1 MASESFSNHLCYF
14 RYRIYFIAN
23 IPERLIPRSPK
34 TLHYGRFNPDIV
46 METHVGSIE
55 EGKKVLKVEANAIKN
70 LISTIDHNFEK
81 AVEMITSCKGRIVVM
96 GMGKSGLIGKKIAAT
111 LASTGTPAFF
121 LHPAEGI
128 LGDVGMMAEGDLVLA
143 LSYSGETEEIEKL
156 LPVVRKMNL
165 KLIAITGRP
174 KSRLAKESDLVI
186 NVKVKEEACP
196 YNIVP
201 TASTTAML
209 AMGDALAISLLKRK
223 KFKKED
229 FARLHPGGILGKRL
243 LLKVRDIMRKGKDN
257 PVIHQKKTVREALLV
272 MTKTRLGATSV
283 VDGSGRLVG
292 FFTDGDLRR
301 RLQKDEKILNKKI
314 HAVMTKNP
322 KTITQDRLAIE
333 AAKLMQEKKFDNI
346 PVVDG
351 KGYPIGIVDERDLL
365 SEGIL

>member
-1 MASESFSNHLCYF
+1 
-14 RYRIYFIAN
+14 
-23 IPERLIPRSPK
+23 
-34 TLHYGRFNPDIV
+34 

>member
-1 MASESFSNHLCYF
+1 M
-14 RYRIYFIAN
+14 
-23 IPERLIPRSPK
+23 
-34 TLHYGRFNPDIV
+34 
-46 METHVGSIE
+46 GSIE
-55 EGKKVLKVEANAIKN
+55 EAKKVLKIEARAIKN
-70 LISTIDHNFEK
+70 LISTIDRNFEK
-81 AVEMITSCKGRIVVM
+81 AVEIAASCKGRIVVM

-128 LGDVGMMAEGDLVLA
+128 LGDVGMMTEGDLVLA
-143 LSYSGETEEIEKL
+143 LSHSGETEEIEKL
-156 LPVVRKMNL
+156 LPVIRRMNL
-165 KLIAITGRP
+165 KLIAITGKP
-174 KSRLAKESDLVI
+174 KSKLAKKSDLVI
-186 NVKVKEEACP
+186 NVKVEKEACP
-196 YNIVP
+196 YNLVP

-243 LLKVRDIMRKGKDN
+243 LLKVKDIMRKGKDN
-257 PVIHQKKTVREALLV
+257 PVIHQEKTVREALLV

-283 VDGSGRLVG
+283 VDGSGKLVG

-314 HAVMTKNP
+314 HTVMTKNP
-322 KTITQDRLAIE
+322 KTITHDILAIE
-333 AAKLMQEKKFDNI
+333 AAKMMQEKKFDNI
-346 PVVDG
+346 PVIDG
-351 KGYPIGIVDERDLL
+351 KNYPVGIVDERDLL

>member
-96 GMGKSGLIGKKIAAT
+96 GMGKSGLIGKKIAAI

>member
-1 MASESFSNHLCYF
+1 MINSPLSLGEREK
-14 RYRIYFIAN
+14 RY
-23 IPERLIPRSPK
+23 L
-34 TLHYGRFNPDIV
+34 
-46 METHVGSIE
+46 VGSIE
-55 EGKKVLKVEANAIKN
+55 EAKKVLKIEARAIKN
-70 LISTIDHNFEK
+70 LISTIDRNFEK
-81 AVEMITSCKGRIVVM
+81 AVEIAASCKGRIVVM

-128 LGDVGMMAEGDLVLA
+128 LGDVGMMTEGDLVLA
-143 LSYSGETEEIEKL
+143 LSHSGETEEIEKL
-156 LPVVRKMNL
+156 LPVIRRMNL
-165 KLIAITGRP
+165 KLIAITGKP
-174 KSRLAKESDLVI
+174 KSKLAKKSDLVI

-196 YNIVP
+196 YNLVP

-243 LLKVRDIMRKGKDN
+243 LLKVKDIMRKGKDN
-257 PVIHQKKTVREALLV
+257 PVIHQEKTVREALLV

-283 VDGSGRLVG
+283 VDGSGKLVG

-314 HAVMTKNP
+314 HTVMTKNP
-322 KTITQDRLAIE
+322 KTITHDILAIE
-333 AAKLMQEKKFDNI
+333 AAKMMQEKKFDNI
-346 PVVDG
+346 PVIDG
-351 KGYPIGIVDERDLL
+351 KNYPVGIVDERDLL

>member
-1 MASESFSNHLCYF
+1 MINFPF
-14 RYRIYFIAN
+14 
-23 IPERLIPRSPK
+23 PQGERKKGYL
-34 TLHYGRFNPDIV
+34 
-46 METHVGSIE
+46 VGSIE
-55 EGKKVLKVEANAIKN
+55 EAKKVLKIEARTIKN
-70 LISTIDHNFEK
+70 LISTIDRNFEK
-81 AVEMITSCKGRIVVM
+81 AVEMAASCKGRIVVM
-96 GMGKSGLIGKKIAAT
+96 GMGKSGLVGKKIAAT

-128 LGDVGMMAEGDLVLA
+128 LGDVGMMTEGDLVLA
-143 LSYSGETEEIEKL
+143 LSHSGETEEIEKL
-156 LPVVRKMNL
+156 LPVIRKMNL

-174 KSRLAKESDLVI
+174 KSKLAKKSDLVI

-196 YNIVP
+196 YNLVP

-243 LLKVRDIMRKGKDN
+243 LLKVKDIMRKGKDN
-257 PVIHQKKTVREALLV
+257 PVIHQEKIVREALLV

-283 VDGSGRLVG
+283 VDGSGKLVG

-314 HAVMTKNP
+314 HTVMTKNP
-322 KTITQDRLAIE
+322 KTITHDILAIE
-333 AAKLMQEKKFDNI
+333 AAKMMQEKKFDNI
-346 PVVDG
+346 PVING
-351 KGYPIGIVDERDLL
+351 KGHPIGIVDERDLL

>member
-23 IPERLIPRSPK
+23 ISERLIPWSLK
-34 TLHYGRFNPDIV
+34 TLHYGRFNPDII
-46 METHVGSIE
+46 MEADVGSIE

-81 AVEMITSCKGRIVVM
+81 AVEMITFCKGRIVVM

-156 LPVVRKMNL
+156 MPVIRKMNL

-209 AMGDALAISLLKRK
+209 AIGDALAISLLKRK

-243 LLKVRDIMRKGKDN
+243 LLKVKDIMRRGKDN

-314 HAVMTKNP
+314 HTVMTKNP

-333 AAKLMQEKKFDNI
+333 AAKLMQEEKFDNI

>member
-1 MASESFSNHLCYF
+1 M
-14 RYRIYFIAN
+14 
-23 IPERLIPRSPK
+23 
-34 TLHYGRFNPDIV
+34 
-46 METHVGSIE
+46 GSIE
-55 EGKKVLKVEANAIKN
+55 EAKKVLKIEARAIKN
-70 LISTIDHNFEK
+70 LISTIDRNFEK
-81 AVEMITSCKGRIVVM
+81 AVEIVASCKGRIVVM
-96 GMGKSGLIGKKIAAT
+96 GMGKSGLVGKKIAAT

-128 LGDVGMMAEGDLVLA
+128 LGDVGMMTEGDLVLA
-143 LSYSGETEEIEKL
+143 LSHSGETEEIEKL
-156 LPVVRKMNL
+156 LPVIRRMNL
-165 KLIAITGRP
+165 KLIAITGKP
-174 KSRLAKESDLVI
+174 KSKLAKKSDLVI
-186 NVKVKEEACP
+186 NVKVEKEACP
-196 YNIVP
+196 YNLVP

-243 LLKVRDIMRKGKDN
+243 LLKVKDIMRKGKDN
-257 PVIHQKKTVREALLV
+257 PVIHQEKTVREALLV

-283 VDGSGRLVG
+283 VDGSGKLVG

-314 HAVMTKNP
+314 HTVMTKNP
-322 KTITQDRLAIE
+322 KTITHDILAIE
-333 AAKLMQEKKFDNI
+333 AAKMMQEKKFDNI

>member
-1 MASESFSNHLCYF
+1 
-14 RYRIYFIAN
+14 
-23 IPERLIPRSPK
+23 
-34 TLHYGRFNPDIV
+34 
-46 METHVGSIE
+46 VGSIE
-55 EGKKVLKVEANAIKN
+55 EGKKVLEVEAKAIKN

-81 AVEMITSCKGRIVVM
+81 AVEMVTSCKGRIVVM

-128 LGDVGMMAEGDLVLA
+128 LGDVGMMTEGDLVLA

-156 LPVVRKMNL
+156 LPVIRKMNL
-165 KLIAITGRP
+165 KLIAITGRA
-174 KSRLAKESDLVI
+174 KSKLAKKSDLVI

-229 FARLHPGGILGKRL
+229 FARLHPGGTLGKRL
-243 LLKVRDIMRKGKDN
+243 LLKVEDIMRKGKDN
-257 PVIHQKKTVREALLV
+257 PIIHQEKTVREALLV

-283 VDGSGRLVG
+283 IDDSGKLVG
-292 FFTDGDLRR
+292 FFSDGDLRR
-301 RLQKDEKILNKKI
+301 RLQKDERIMNKKI

-322 KTITQDRLAIE
+322 KTVTQDKLAID
-333 AAKLMQEKKFDNI
+333 AAKMMQEKKFDNI
-346 PVVDG
+346 PVVDR

>member
-1 MASESFSNHLCYF
+1 MINSPLSLG
-14 RYRIYFIAN
+14 
-23 IPERLIPRSPK
+23 EREKGYL
-34 TLHYGRFNPDIV
+34 
-46 METHVGSIE
+46 VGSIE
-55 EGKKVLKVEANAIKN
+55 EAKKVLKIEARTIKN
-70 LISTIDHNFEK
+70 LISTIDRNFEK
-81 AVEMITSCKGRIVVM
+81 AVEIVASCKGRIIVM

-128 LGDVGMMAEGDLVLA
+128 LGDVGMMTEGDLVLA
-143 LSYSGETEEIEKL
+143 LSHSGETEEIEKL
-156 LPVVRKMNL
+156 LPLIRKMNL
-165 KLIAITGRP
+165 KLIAITGKP
-174 KSRLAKESDLVI
+174 KSKLAKKSDLVI

-196 YNIVP
+196 YNLVP

-243 LLKVRDIMRKGKDN
+243 LLKVKDIMRKGKDN
-257 PVIHQKKTVREALLV
+257 PVIHQEKTVREALLV

-283 VDGSGRLVG
+283 VDNSGKLVG

-301 RLQKDEKILNKKI
+301 RLQKDEKIINKKI
-314 HAVMTKNP
+314 HTVMTKNP
-322 KTITQDRLAIE
+322 KTITEDRMAIE
-333 AAKLMQEKKFDNI
+333 AAKMMQEKKFDNI

-365 SEGIL
+365 SEGLL

>member
-1 MASESFSNHLCYF
+1 MIINSPLSLG
-14 RYRIYFIAN
+14 
-23 IPERLIPRSPK
+23 EREKGYL
-34 TLHYGRFNPDIV
+34 
-46 METHVGSIE
+46 VGSIE
-55 EGKKVLKVEANAIKN
+55 EAKKVLKIEARTIKN
-70 LISTIDHNFEK
+70 LISTIDRNFEK
-81 AVEMITSCKGRIVVM
+81 AVEIAASCKGRIVVM

-128 LGDVGMMAEGDLVLA
+128 LGDVGMMTEGDLVLA
-143 LSYSGETEEIEKL
+143 LSHSGETEEIEKL
-156 LPVVRKMNL
+156 LPVIRRMNL
-165 KLIAITGRP
+165 KLIAITGKP
-174 KSRLAKESDLVI
+174 KSKLAKKSDLII

-196 YNIVP
+196 YNLVP

-243 LLKVRDIMRKGKDN
+243 LLKVKDIMRKGKDN
-257 PVIHQKKTVREALLV
+257 PVIHQEKTVREALLV

-283 VDGSGRLVG
+283 VDGSGKLVG

-314 HAVMTKNP
+314 HTVMTKNP
-322 KTITQDRLAIE
+322 KTITHDILAIE
-333 AAKLMQEKKFDNI
+333 AAKMMQEKKFDNI
-346 PVVDG
+346 PVIDG
-351 KGYPIGIVDERDLL
+351 KNYPIGIVDERDLL

>member
-1 MASESFSNHLCYF
+1 M
-14 RYRIYFIAN
+14 
-23 IPERLIPRSPK
+23 
-34 TLHYGRFNPDIV
+34 
-46 METHVGSIE
+46 GSIE
-55 EGKKVLKVEANAIKN
+55 EAKKVLKIEARAIKN
-70 LISTIDHNFEK
+70 LISTIDRNFEK
-81 AVEMITSCKGRIVVM
+81 AVEIVASCKGRIVVM
-96 GMGKSGLIGKKIAAT
+96 GMGKSGLVGKKIAAT

-128 LGDVGMMAEGDLVLA
+128 LGDVGMMTEGDLVLA
-143 LSYSGETEEIEKL
+143 LSHSGETEEIEKL
-156 LPVVRKMNL
+156 LPVIRRMNL
-165 KLIAITGRP
+165 KLIAITGKP
-174 KSRLAKESDLVI
+174 KSKLAKKSDLVI

-196 YNIVP
+196 YNLVP

-243 LLKVRDIMRKGKDN
+243 LLKVKDIMRKGKDN
-257 PVIHQKKTVREALLV
+257 PVIHQEKTVREALLV

-283 VDGSGRLVG
+283 VDSSGKLVG

-314 HAVMTKNP
+314 HTVMTKNP
-322 KTITQDRLAIE
+322 KTITHDILAIE
-333 AAKLMQEKKFDNI
+333 AAKVMQEKKFDNI

>member
-1 MASESFSNHLCYF
+1 M
-14 RYRIYFIAN
+14 
-23 IPERLIPRSPK
+23 
-34 TLHYGRFNPDIV
+34 
-46 METHVGSIE
+46 GSIE
-55 EGKKVLKVEANAIKN
+55 EAKKVLKIEAQTIKN
-70 LISTIDHNFEK
+70 LISTIDRHFEK
-81 AVEMITSCKGRIVVM
+81 AVEMVTACKGRIVVM

-128 LGDVGMMAEGDLVLA
+128 LGDVGMMTEGDLVLA
-143 LSYSGETEEIEKL
+143 LSHSGETEEIEKL
-156 LPVVRKMNL
+156 LPVIKKMNL

-174 KSRLAKESDLVI
+174 KSKLAKKSDLVI

-196 YNIVP
+196 YNLVP

-229 FARLHPGGILGKRL
+229 FARLHPGGIIGKRL

-283 VDGSGRLVG
+283 IDGSGKLVG

-301 RLQKDEKILNKKI
+301 RLQKEEKILNKKI
-314 HAVMTKNP
+314 HTVMTKNP
-322 KTITQDRLAIE
+322 KTITHDRLAIE
-333 AAKLMQEKKFDNI
+333 AAKMMQEKKFDNI

>member
-1 MASESFSNHLCYF
+1 M
-14 RYRIYFIAN
+14 
-23 IPERLIPRSPK
+23 
-34 TLHYGRFNPDIV
+34 
-46 METHVGSIE
+46 GSIE
-55 EGKKVLKVEANAIKN
+55 EAKKVLKIEARAIKN
-70 LISTIDHNFEK
+70 LISTIDRNFEK
-81 AVEMITSCKGRIVVM
+81 AVEIAASCKGRIVVM

-128 LGDVGMMAEGDLVLA
+128 LGDVGMMTEGDLVLA
-143 LSYSGETEEIEKL
+143 LSHSGETEEIEKL
-156 LPVVRKMNL
+156 LPVIRRMNL
-165 KLIAITGRP
+165 KLIAITGKP
-174 KSRLAKESDLVI
+174 KSKLAKKSDLVI

-196 YNIVP
+196 YNLVP

-243 LLKVRDIMRKGKDN
+243 LLKVKDIMRKGKDN
-257 PVIHQKKTVREALLV
+257 PVIHQEKTVREALLV

-283 VDGSGRLVG
+283 VDGSGKLVG

-314 HAVMTKNP
+314 HTVMTKNP
-322 KTITQDRLAIE
+322 KTITHDILAIE
-333 AAKLMQEKKFDNI
+333 AAKMMQEKKFDNI
-346 PVVDG
+346 PVIDG
-351 KGYPIGIVDERDLL
+351 KNYPVGIVDERDLL

>member
-1 MASESFSNHLCYF
+1 M
-14 RYRIYFIAN
+14 
-23 IPERLIPRSPK
+23 
-34 TLHYGRFNPDIV
+34 
-46 METHVGSIE
+46 GSIE
-55 EGKKVLKVEANAIKN
+55 EAKKVLKIEARAIKN
-70 LISTIDHNFEK
+70 LISTIDRNFEK
-81 AVEMITSCKGRIVVM
+81 AVEIAASCKGRIVVM
-96 GMGKSGLIGKKIAAT
+96 GMGKSGLVGKKIAAT

-128 LGDVGMMAEGDLVLA
+128 LGDVGMMTEGDLVLA
-143 LSYSGETEEIEKL
+143 LSHSGETEEIEKL
-156 LPVVRKMNL
+156 LPVIRRMNL
-165 KLIAITGRP
+165 KLIAITGKP
-174 KSRLAKESDLVI
+174 KSKLAKKSDLVI
-186 NVKVKEEACP
+186 NVKVEKEACP
-196 YNIVP
+196 YNLVP

-243 LLKVRDIMRKGKDN
+243 LLKVKDIMRKGKDN
-257 PVIHQKKTVREALLV
+257 PVIHQEKTVREALLV

-283 VDGSGRLVG
+283 VDGSGKLVG

-314 HAVMTKNP
+314 HTVMTKNP
-322 KTITQDRLAIE
+322 KTITHDILAIE
-333 AAKLMQEKKFDNI
+333 AAKMMQEKKFDNI

>member
-1 MASESFSNHLCYF
+1 MG
-14 RYRIYFIAN
+14 
-23 IPERLIPRSPK
+23 
-34 TLHYGRFNPDIV
+34 T
-46 METHVGSIE
+46 IE

-70 LISTIDHNFEK
+70 LISTINHNFEK
-81 AVEMITSCKGRIVVM
+81 AVEMIASCKGRIVVM

-143 LSYSGETEEIEKL
+143 FSYSGETEEIEKL
-156 LPVVRKMNL
+156 LPVIRKMNL
-165 KLIAITGRP
+165 KLIAITGRT

-257 PVIHQKKTVREALLV
+257 PVIHQKKTVREALLI

-283 VDGSGRLVG
+283 VDSSGRLVG

-301 RLQKDEKILNKKI
+301 RLQKDEKILTRKVYT
-314 HAVMTKNP
+314 VMTKNP

-333 AAKLMQEKKFDNI
+333 AARLMQEKKFDNL

>member
-1 MASESFSNHLCYF
+1 
-14 RYRIYFIAN
+14 
-23 IPERLIPRSPK
+23 
-34 TLHYGRFNPDIV
+34 
-46 METHVGSIE
+46 
-55 EGKKVLKVEANAIKN
+55 
-70 LISTIDHNFEK
+70 
-81 AVEMITSCKGRIVVM
+81 M

-128 LGDVGMMAEGDLVLA
+128 LGDVGMMTEGDLVLA
-143 LSYSGETEEIEKL
+143 LSHSGETEEIEKL
-156 LPVVRKMNL
+156 LPVIRKMNL

-174 KSRLAKESDLVI
+174 KSKLAKESDLVI
-186 NVKVKEEACP
+186 SVKVEEEACP

-229 FARLHPGGILGKRL
+229 FARLHPGGTIGKRL

-257 PVIHQKKTVREALLV
+257 PVIHQEKTVKEALLV

-283 VDGSGRLVG
+283 VDSSGKLVG

-301 RLQKDEKILNKKI
+301 RLQKEEKILNKKI
-314 HAVMTKNP
+314 HTVMTKNP
-322 KTITQDRLAIE
+322 KTITHDRLAIE
-333 AAKLMQEKKFDNI
+333 AAKMMQEKKFDNI

>member
-1 MASESFSNHLCYF
+1 M
-14 RYRIYFIAN
+14 
-23 IPERLIPRSPK
+23 
-34 TLHYGRFNPDIV
+34 
-46 METHVGSIE
+46 GSIE
-55 EGKKVLKVEANAIKN
+55 EAKKVLKIEARAIKN
-70 LISTIDHNFEK
+70 LISTIDRNFEK
-81 AVEMITSCKGRIVVM
+81 AVEIAASCKGRIVVM
-96 GMGKSGLIGKKIAAT
+96 GMGKSGLVGKKIAAT

-128 LGDVGMMAEGDLVLA
+128 LGDVGMMTEGDLVLA
-143 LSYSGETEEIEKL
+143 LSHSGETEEIEKL
-156 LPVVRKMNL
+156 LPLIRRMNL
-165 KLIAITGRP
+165 KLIAITGKP
-174 KSRLAKESDLVI
+174 KSKLAKKSDLVI
-186 NVKVKEEACP
+186 NVKVEKEACP
-196 YNIVP
+196 YNLVP

-243 LLKVRDIMRKGKDN
+243 LLKVKDIMRKGKDN
-257 PVIHQKKTVREALLV
+257 PVIHQEKTVREALLV

-283 VDGSGRLVG
+283 VDNSGKLVG

-314 HAVMTKNP
+314 HTIMTRNP
-322 KTITQDRLAIE
+322 KTITHDILAIE
-333 AAKLMQEKKFDNI
+333 AAKMMQEKKFDNI

>member
-1 MASESFSNHLCYF
+1 M
-14 RYRIYFIAN
+14 
-23 IPERLIPRSPK
+23 
-34 TLHYGRFNPDIV
+34 
-46 METHVGSIE
+46 GSIE
-55 EGKKVLKVEANAIKN
+55 EARKVLKIEARTIKN
-70 LISTIDHNFEK
+70 LIPAIGRNFEK
-81 AVEMITSCKGRIVVM
+81 AVEMVASCKGRVVVM

-128 LGDVGMMAEGDLVLA
+128 LGDVGMMTKGDLVLA
-143 LSYSGETEEIEKL
+143 LSHSGETAEIEKL
-156 LPVVRKMNL
+156 LPLIRKMNL

-174 KSRLAKESDLVI
+174 ESKLAKKSDLVI
-186 NVKVKEEACP
+186 KVKVAEEACP
-196 YNIVP
+196 YNLVP

-243 LLKVRDIMRKGKDN
+243 LLKVEDIMRKGKDN
-257 PVIHQKKTVREALLV
+257 PVIRQGKTVREALLV

-283 VDGSGRLVG
+283 VDGSGKLVG

-301 RLQKDEKILNKKI
+301 RLQKDEKILDKKI
-314 HAVMTKNP
+314 HTIMTKNP
-322 KTITQDRLAIE
+322 KTITRDRLAIE
-333 AAKLMQEKKFDNI
+333 AAKMMQDKKFDNI

-351 KGYPIGIVDERDLL
+351 KGYPVGIVDERDLL
-365 SEGIL
+365 SQGIL

>member
-1 MASESFSNHLCYF
+1 M
-14 RYRIYFIAN
+14 
-23 IPERLIPRSPK
+23 
-34 TLHYGRFNPDIV
+34 
-46 METHVGSIE
+46 GSIE